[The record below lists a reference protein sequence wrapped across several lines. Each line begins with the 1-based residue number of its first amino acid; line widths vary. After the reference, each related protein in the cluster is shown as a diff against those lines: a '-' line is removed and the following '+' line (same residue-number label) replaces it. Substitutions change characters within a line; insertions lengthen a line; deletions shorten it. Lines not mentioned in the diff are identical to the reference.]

1 MEKIMKISRIFLL
14 LLAILLSTSM
24 ALSQTPSL
32 DYKAM
37 NRYYDQGDYVN
48 ATLKAIDFLRTKETN
63 KKAQQTLSISYNM
76 ALENLKRE
84 IDELKEKSKTFS
96 GDNTVIDRK
105 MIISKYILLKELDRK
120 GREILIIIPKQKVPL
135 NFDKIDVSSDLEVA
149 QKSLVESIEMAAD
162 MHYKRG
168 VDLTNRTDRDSQK
181 SAAKE
186 FKDAENYVPNFKDS
200 RILYDEARKKGTTR
214 VAILPFDNVSGVTQY
229 GGVGEMISDKLRA
242 TILNN
247 REANE
252 FIEIYTRDQLNV
264 VLQEHNL
271 NSNSGMIDQGS
282 IAKVGKALGIHL
294 IITGKVMQLTSEQRQ
309 TINDAARNN
318 TVNVYVGQE
327 KYIDS
332 NGKQQVRNLYG
343 NVSASNFYHHKSAY
357 ANISGSYEMI
367 DVESGRVLASSQF
380 SEQEEWNNNWS
391 TYTGDQRAAVL
402 PSGFDNGE
410 LSAPSPTELANKV
423 IDILGNKIARNVI
436 NFIK

>member
-1 MEKIMKISRIFLL
+1 MKQTKNLL
-14 LLAILLSTSM
+14 MLVTIVFSTSM
-24 ALSQTPSL
+24 ALSQTPGQ

-63 KKAQQTLSISYNM
+63 KNAQKVLSISYNM
-76 ALENLKRE
+76 ALENIKRD
-84 IDELKEKSKTFS
+84 IVELKEKSKMFS
-96 GDNTVIDRK
+96 GDNTVVDRK
-105 MIISKYILLKELDRK
+105 LIISKYELLKELDRK

-135 NFDKIDVSSDLEVA
+135 NFDEINVSSDLETA
-149 QKSLVESIEMAAD
+149 QKSLAESIDLAAE

-168 VDLTNRTDRDSQK
+168 VDLMNKSDRESQK

-186 FKDAENYVPNFKDS
+186 FKVAEYYIPNFKDS
-200 RILYDEARKKGTTR
+200 RNLYGEARKKGTTR
-214 VAILPFDNVSGVTQY
+214 VAILPFDNVSGVTRF

-294 IITGKVMQLTSEQRQ
+294 IITGKVMQLTSELRQ
-309 TINDAARNN
+309 TIDDGARITAA
-318 TVNVYVGQE
+318 NVIVGQE
-327 KYIDS
+327 RYIDS
-332 NGKQQVRNLYG
+332 NGKQQTRNVWG
-343 NVSASNFYHHKSAY
+343 NVSASNFYHHKSAI
-357 ANISGSYEMI
+357 ASISGSYEMI
-367 DVESGRVLASSQF
+367 DIELGRVLSSSQF
-380 SEQEEWNNNWS
+380 SEQKEWENNWA
-391 TYTGDQRAAVL
+391 TFTGDRRAAVV
-402 PSGFDNGE
+402 PSGYDNGE
-410 LSAPSPTELANKV
+410 LPAPGQTELANVV
-423 IDILGNKIARNVI
+423 IDILGDKIAGNVV